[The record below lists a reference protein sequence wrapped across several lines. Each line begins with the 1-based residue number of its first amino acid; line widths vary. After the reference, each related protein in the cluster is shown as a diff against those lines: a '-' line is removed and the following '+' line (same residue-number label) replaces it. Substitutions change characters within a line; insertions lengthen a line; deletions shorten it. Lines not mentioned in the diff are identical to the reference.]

1 MQGTHVNHIWVSTCL
16 VFATVAGAF
25 SVVAQDASPSQL
37 SKDDRSMLLGLIGD
51 PLTDPTEK
59 QYCTVTIAARSCWG
73 TSGEFETG
81 AWYQPASDMV
91 SARVYFL
98 DNDWIF
104 TPKEFKSRDFVDE
117 SRSLLEPD
125 ADSNDNDDDDFRHI
139 HRRMS
144 AVSAGSAAGTPAIV
158 RAAWLAKLGH
168 DELAAKTLAR
178 ARIDEMRSERAPTNE
193 ELIRGLRIE
202 LAWRAYADGVHAY
215 MQRADEESLR
225 HISRFN
231 DKYTEFAAE
240 FGNGKELFAELHRRK
255 ESKSFGEAAPEKPID
270 FEHWEEPKQAH
281 WLIEQ
286 LDQVDARQSGQP
298 GGVDLAS
305 DWRVE
310 AIIAVGD
317 PAIDEL
323 IDTVEQDTRLTRSV
337 HFWRD
342 FSRNRTVLSV
352 REAAL
357 TAAMSILKVRVF
369 EPVATGDNFTSR
381 GDEKVATTV
390 ASLRRYWKKYRD
402 TPFENR
408 MMDVLTNPASDS
420 ESLREAVQNL
430 AQMNEQ
436 RTLATTVF
444 SDTRRV
450 KPGDTAANPA
460 IKKFTNP
467 TAAEAILAVMDRE
480 LSQHDA
486 LNDNDRL
493 KDYERRQIEDIY
505 LQSLV
510 QLGDDRIVAQ
520 LRQRCDSAN
529 SLRLRCQLIQAT
541 FELGD
546 AEPLNAF
553 AAEFL
558 NGKIRLPTNE
568 DKTDEEDDSETTEL
582 EGIVRM
588 LGTADTPP
596 ADAALAALALPKS
609 PYFAVAARGIR
620 RARIGWAD
628 ESGWFVHPY
637 CIALLRRELDDKT
650 SSGTIAMIEGD
661 ENYVEK
667 SADGTS
673 SGNIPD
679 VIADPTSR
687 RQQAELRR
695 CDVAAQTLA
704 AMVIGLPVFHP
715 LMKDAD
721 QRLETMRTLLDTKS
735 GSLRRATDVERE
747 QHDRT
752 WGPVFVFE

>member
-1 MQGTHVNHIWVSTCL
+1 MQFTLVNRIWVSTCL
-16 VFATVAGAF
+16 VFAAAIVACPFF
-25 SVVAQDASPSQL
+25 SQDASSAQL
-37 SKDDRSMLLGLIGD
+37 SSDDRKMLLSLIGD

-73 TSGEFETG
+73 SSGEFETG

-98 DNDWIF
+98 DNDWISA
-104 TPKEFKSRDFVDE
+104 PKEFKRRDFVDE

-125 ADSNDNDDDDFRHI
+125 ADSNDNNDDDDFRHI

-144 AVSAGSAAGTPAIV
+144 AVSAGSAAGTPGIV

-178 ARIDEMRSERAPTNE
+178 ARIDEMRSEIAPTNE
-193 ELIRGLRIE
+193 ELIKDLRIE

-225 HISRFN
+225 HISRLN
-231 DKYTEFAAE
+231 DKYAELAAE
-240 FGNGKELFAELHRRK
+240 FGNGKELFAELNRRK
-255 ESKSFGEAAPEKPID
+255 EAQTFGEAAPEKPIGFD
-270 FEHWEEPKQAH
+270 HWEKSKQAH
-281 WLIEQ
+281 WLIGQ
-286 LDQVDARQSGQP
+286 LDQVDARQYSQP

-310 AIIAVGD
+310 AIIAIGD

-323 IDTVEQDTRLTRSV
+323 IDTLEQDTRLTRSV

-369 EPVATGDNFTSR
+369 EPVATGDNFTNR
-381 GDEKVATTV
+381 GHDKVATTV

-420 ESLREAVQNL
+420 ESLREAAQNL

-450 KPGDTAANPA
+450 KPGEIAANPA

-467 TAAEAILAVMDRE
+467 TSAEAILAAMDRE
-480 LSQHDA
+480 LLRHDA
-486 LNDNDRL
+486 QNDNDRL
-493 KDYERRQIEDIY
+493 KDYERQQIEDIY

-510 QLGDDRIVAQ
+510 QLGDDRIVTQ
-520 LRQRCDSAN
+520 LRQRCGSAN
-529 SLRLRCQLIQAT
+529 SLRLQCQLIQAT

-546 AEPLNAF
+546 AESLNAF

-558 NGKIRLPTNE
+558 NGKIRLSTN
-568 DKTDEEDDSETTEL
+568 DEDDSETTEL

-588 LGTADTPP
+588 LGTANTPS
-596 ADAALAALALPKS
+596 ADAALAALTLPNH
-609 PYFAVAARGIR
+609 PYFEVAARGIQ
-620 RARIGWAD
+620 RARINWVD
-628 ESGWFVHPY
+628 ETGWFVHPY

-650 SSGTIAMIEGD
+650 PTGTIAMIKGD

-667 SADGTS
+667 SEEGTTS
-673 SGNIPD
+673 SNIPD
-679 VIADPTSR
+679 VIADPASR
-687 RQQAELRR
+687 RQQAELRH
-695 CDVAAQTLA
+695 CDIAGEKLSAL
-704 AMVIGLPVFHP
+704 VIGLPEFHP
-715 LMKDAD
+715 LMKDVD
-721 QRLETMRTLLDTKS
+721 QRLDSMRKLLDTKS
-735 GSLRRATDVERE
+735 GSLRRATD
-747 QHDRT
+747 
-752 WGPVFVFE
+752 